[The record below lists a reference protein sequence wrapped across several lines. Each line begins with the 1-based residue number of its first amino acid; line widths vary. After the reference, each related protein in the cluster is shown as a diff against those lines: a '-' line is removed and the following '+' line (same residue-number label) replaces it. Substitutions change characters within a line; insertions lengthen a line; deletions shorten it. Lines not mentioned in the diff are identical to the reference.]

1 MFCEIYLNKNYIIKK
16 NFSLTC
22 NLNES
27 FYSHAWFCNTVH
39 RSLGKYWF
47 TKFADLPNTDT
58 FHHTISKTSSHFSKI
73 PVFQNS
79 IFFFFFFV
87 ERIGNKICQ
96 LFPWMCQA
104 HSCSFLR
111 KCGPDLQVWII
122 IICLSSFQGK
132 IALHAFIDGSL
143 PGSSVHGDS
152 PGKNAG
158 VGCHVLLQEIL
169 PTWGLNAG
177 LPHWRQALYRVSQQ
191 SSSLA
196 VVPGPLAAVASLTA
210 EHRL

>member
-1 MFCEIYLNKNYIIKK
+1 MNLFTHMPGFVTLCTGHLENIGSPSLQIFQILTHFIIQYRK
-16 NFSLTC
+16 
-22 NLNES
+22 
-27 FYSHAWFCNTVH
+27 HPV
-39 RSLGKYWF
+39 
-47 TKFADLPNTDT
+47 
-58 FHHTISKTSSHFSKI
+58 ISARYQFSKI
-73 PVFQNS
+73 QFF
-79 IFFFFFFV
+79 FFFFFFV

>member
-1 MFCEIYLNKNYIIKK
+1 MFCEIYLNENYIIKK
-16 NFSLTC
+16 TLVSLAIWM
-22 NLNES
+22 NLFTHMPGFVTLCTGHLENIGS
-27 FYSHAWFCNTVH
+27 P
-39 RSLGKYWF
+39 SLQIFQILTHFIIQYRKH
-47 TKFADLPNTDT
+47 PV
-58 FHHTISKTSSHFSKI
+58 ISARYQFSKI
-73 PVFQNS
+73 K
-79 IFFFFFFV
+79 FFFV
-87 ERIGNKICQ
+87 EYIGNKICQ

-132 IALHAFIDGSL
+132 IALHAFIDCSL

-158 VGCHVLLQEIL
+158 VGCHVLLQEIF

-177 LPHWRQALYRVSQQ
+177 LLHWSQVHYWVSQQ
-191 SSSLA
+191 SYLLA
-196 VVPGPLAAVASLTA
+196 VVPGLLTAVASLIA